1 MSKKEIKRRLLLSE
15 IMRKAWKLFK
25 TNTQL
30 SFSKALKLAWRI
42 IKGIIHPSFSKI
54 KGVTFENRQALIYR
68 LSKYSMNKII
78 LSLIQEPNNQF
89 DSNAIKITASV
100 VGKGSAPLGYVS
112 KELATK
118 FNKLISIGKSIYI
131 FIENFTGTPTT
142 SLGINYSYY
151 IM

>member
-1 MSKKEIKRRLLLSE
+1 MSKKEIKRRLLLSQ

-25 TNTQL
+25 TNIELT
-30 SFSKALKLAWRI
+30 FSKALKLAWRI
-42 IKGIIHPSFSKI
+42 VKGIIHPSFSKI

-78 LSLIQEPNNQF
+78 LSLVPEPNNQY

-100 VGKGSAPLGYVS
+100 IDKGSATIGYVS

-118 FNKLISIGKSIYI
+118 FNKLISNDKSIYI
-131 FIENFTGTPTT
+131 FIENFTGTHTT

-151 IM
+151 VM